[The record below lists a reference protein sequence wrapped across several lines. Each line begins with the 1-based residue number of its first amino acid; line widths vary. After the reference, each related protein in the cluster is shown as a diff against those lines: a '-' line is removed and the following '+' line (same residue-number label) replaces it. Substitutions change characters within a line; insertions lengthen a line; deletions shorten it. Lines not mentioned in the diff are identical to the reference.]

1 MSMFALAG
9 VAGTAASFFFNNV
22 VGLGS
27 AKDST
32 KTADALAQK
41 ADLAAGQSATD
52 KFLEYARKP
61 TAEKMTDMIMR
72 EMGISKEELDGMTP
86 EKRNQVM
93 EEIARRLKEKMEEQ
107 AKGKDPKGLLVDMVA

>member
-1 MSMFALAG
+1 MSMFAIAG
-9 VAGTAASFFFNNV
+9 AASTAANFFFNNV

-27 AKDST
+27 AKGSD
-32 KTADALAQK
+32 KAADGFTQK

-52 KFLEYARKP
+52 KFMEYAQKP
-61 TAEKMTDMIMR
+61 TAEKMTDMILR

-86 EKRNQVM
+86 EKRNQVL
-93 EEIARRLKEKMEEQ
+93 EEVARRLKEKMEEQ